1 MDANLSSNPNYWQN
15 QLNEWSRT
23 KGLQDYINSGLQDS
37 TIGKSG
43 YFDEA
48 TAQGQALRQQAL
60 ARAAQVIGQ
69 APTSGLNPSFGG
81 EELNKA
87 RILQNRQGAA
97 NIQSAVQGAQG
108 NAQSTLDWINQMMGS
123 QSQMLNANQQ
133 NWQNYRQAMY
143 NDAVNQAASNNAA
156 SSALFG
162 SAGGILGGALGG
174 LGGTGNGSSTG
185 GSKSGKS
192 SNFAGAGSGALQ
204 GAEMGSSAGT
214 YGALAG
220 ALLGGTAGYF
230 AS

>member
-123 QSQMLNANQQ
+123 QSQMVNANQQ

-162 SAGGILGGALGG
+162 SAGGILGGGLSKLG
-174 LGGTGNGSSTG
+174 
-185 GSKSGKS
+185 

-204 GAEMGSSAGT
+204 GAEMGSAAGP
-214 YGALAG
+214 YGAGAG
-220 ALLGGTAGYF
+220 ALMGGTAGYF